1 MPEKPTA
8 VQPATPWWTPAVRAV
23 AFDLDGTLMETTAD
37 SERCWRAFFAA
48 RDIILDERTYAEVV
62 FHRRGVDV
70 FADLAH
76 LFPGQTAAELLPQ
89 VWTSVEWVKPGPV
102 PGARE
107 LLPALRA
114 AGVRLALVTSGPDT
128 WARECLV
135 DLGLYD
141 LFEVR
146 VTAEDVTRGKPDPEG
161 YRLALTRL
169 GLDPAEAFAV
179 EDSPTG
185 VAAARGAGLR
195 CLALTTSTPAALLAA
210 ADALLPGLHALG
222 LPR

>member
-1 MPEKPTA
+1 MPEK
-8 VQPATPWWTPAVRAV
+8 PWWTPAVRAV

-37 SERCWRAFFAA
+37 SERCWRAFFAG

-76 LFPGQTAAELLPQ
+76 LFPGETAEELLPQ
-89 VWTSVEWVKPGPV
+89 VWASVEWDKPTPV
-102 PGARE
+102 PGAVE
-107 LLPALRA
+107 ALPALRA
-114 AGVRLALVTSGPDT
+114 AGIRLALVTSGPDH
-128 WARECLV
+128 WARDCLL

-169 GLDPAEAFAV
+169 ALEPAQVLAV
-179 EDSPTG
+179 EDSPAG
-185 VAAARGAGLR
+185 VAAAKAAGLR
-195 CLALTTSTPAALLAA
+195 CLALTTSTPPADLAA
-210 ADALLPGLHALG
+210 ADALLPNLHALT
-222 LPR
+222 LPT